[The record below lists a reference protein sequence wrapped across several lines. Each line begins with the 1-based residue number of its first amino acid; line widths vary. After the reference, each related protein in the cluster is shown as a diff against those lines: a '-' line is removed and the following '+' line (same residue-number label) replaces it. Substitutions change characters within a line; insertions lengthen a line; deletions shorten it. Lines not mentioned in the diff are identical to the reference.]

1 MLYEMN
7 EKVIKLEREGRKI
20 VKLNIGDPDQET
32 SREIVEAAYE
42 ALRNGKTKY
51 SSGAGEMK
59 LREALANIHDVSPDR
74 VVITPGSK
82 WAVFAIMY
90 LLLKNGGNIIIPSP
104 HWTAYEL
111 IAKSLGVEVRF
122 LRTELDSNWQINVED
137 LSNLIDRQTKLLIL
151 CNPNNPTSV
160 ALKDDNL
167 EEIVSTVDERFTIL
181 SDEVYSDIG
190 FVKTKSILGFNGEN
204 ALVKS
209 FSKTFAMTG
218 WRIGYS
224 VTSKELA
231 EKIVKLNFMSV
242 TNVPVFIQE
251 AAFKALQL
259 RVQIAERMREEY
271 RRRADVACGVL
282 SKTRLQFAR
291 PDAPFYLFPKYDNL
305 DSERFALNLLDQG
318 VAVTPGTA
326 FGDYREYFRIALTL
340 PEQEIS
346 RGLDRICRGIEE
358 SL

>member
-7 EKVIKLEREGRKI
+7 EKVIKLEAEGRNI
-20 VKLNIGDPDQET
+20 VKFNIGDPDQET
-32 SREIVEAAYE
+32 PREIVEAAYE

-51 SSGAGEMK
+51 GSGAGEMK
-59 LREALANIHDVSPDR
+59 LREAVASIHDVSPDR

-82 WAVFAIMY
+82 WAVFAIMC
-90 LLLKNGGNIIIPSP
+90 LLLKDGGNVIIPTP

-111 IAKSLGVEVRF
+111 IAKNLGVEVRF
-122 LRTELDSNWQINVED
+122 LRTELDSNWQIGIEE
-137 LSNLIDRQTKLLIL
+137 LGKLIDRQTKLLIL
-151 CNPNNPTSV
+151 CNPSNPTSV
-160 ALKDDNL
+160 ALKEKNL
-167 EEIVSTVDERFTIL
+167 EEIVSTVDRRFTIL

-190 FVKTKSILGFNGEN
+190 FVKTKSILDFDGDN

-231 EKIVKLNFMSV
+231 QKIVKLNFMSV

-251 AAFKALQL
+251 AALKALEL

-271 RRRADVACGVL
+271 RRRADLACEVL
-282 SKTRLQFAR
+282 SKTRLQFAK
-291 PDAPFYLFPKYDNL
+291 PDAPFYLFPKYESL

-326 FGDYREYFRIALTL
+326 FGDYWEYFRIALTL
-340 PEQEIS
+340 PGQEIL

>member
-1 MLYEMN
+1 MLYEIN

-32 SREIVEAAYE
+32 PREIVEAAYE
-42 ALRNGKTKY
+42 ALRSGKTKY

-59 LREALANIHDVSPDR
+59 LREALASIHGVSPDQ

-82 WAVFAIMY
+82 WAVFAIMH
-90 LLLKNGGNIIIPSP
+90 LLLKDGGNIIVPTP

-111 IAKSLGVEVRF
+111 IAKSLGVDARF
-122 LRTELDSNWQINVED
+122 LRTELDSGWQINVEE
-137 LSNLIDRQTKLLIL
+137 LSKLIDRETRLLIL
-151 CNPNNPTSV
+151 CNPSNPTSV
-160 ALKDDNL
+160 ALKEKNL

-181 SDEVYSDIG
+181 SDEVYSDIS
-190 FVKTKSILGFNGEN
+190 FLKTKSILDFNGDK

-224 VTSKELA
+224 VTSRELA

-242 TNVPVFIQE
+242 TNVPVFVQE
-251 AAFKALQL
+251 AALKALEL
-259 RVQIAERMREEY
+259 REQIAERMREEY
-271 RRRADVACGVL
+271 KRRADVACGYL
-282 SKTRLQFAR
+282 SKTKLRFAK
-291 PDAPFYLFPKYDNL
+291 PDAPFYVFPKYENL
-305 DSERFALNLLDQG
+305 DSERFALDLLDQG

>member
-1 MLYEMN
+1 MLYEIN

-59 LREALANIHDVSPDR
+59 LREALASIHDVSPDR

-160 ALKDDNL
+160 ALKDENL
-167 EEIVSTVDERFTIL
+167 EEIVSTVDKRFTIL

-190 FVKTKSILGFNGEN
+190 FVKTKSILDFNGEN

-251 AAFKALQL
+251 AAFKALEL

-271 RRRADVACGVL
+271 RRRADIACGVL

-291 PDAPFYLFPKYDNL
+291 PDAPFYLFLKYDNL

-340 PEQEIS
+340 PEKEIS

>member
-1 MLYEMN
+1 MLYEIH
-7 EKVIKLEREGRKI
+7 EKVMKLEREGRKI

-32 SREIVEAAYE
+32 PREIVETAYD
-42 ALRNGKTKY
+42 ALRKGKTKY

-59 LREALANIHDVSPDR
+59 LREALASVHDVSPDQ

-82 WAVFAIMY
+82 WAVFAIMH
-90 LLLKNGGNIIIPSP
+90 LLLKNGGNVIIPTP

-111 IAKSLGVEVRF
+111 IAKDLGVEVRF
-122 LRTELDSNWQINVED
+122 LRTELDSDWQINIEE
-137 LSNLIDRQTKLLIL
+137 LSKLIDGQTKLLIL
-151 CNPNNPTSV
+151 CNPSNPTSV
-160 ALKDDNL
+160 ALRERNL
-167 EEIVSTVDERFTIL
+167 EEIISTVDERFTIL
-181 SDEVYSDIG
+181 SDEVYSDIS
-190 FVKTKSILGFNGEN
+190 FVGTKSILDFDGDN

-224 VTSKELA
+224 VTSRELA

-251 AAFKALQL
+251 AALKALEL

-271 RRRADVACGVL
+271 RRRADVACRYL
-282 SKTRLQFAR
+282 SKTRLRFAK
-291 PDAPFYLFPKYDNL
+291 PDAPFYVFPKYDNL
-305 DSERFALNLLDQG
+305 DSERFALDLLDQG
-318 VAVTPGTA
+318 VAVTPGTS

-346 RGLDRICRGIEE
+346 RGLDRICHGIEE

>member
-1 MLYEMN
+1 MLYEIH
-7 EKVIKLEREGRKI
+7 EKVMKLEREGRKI

-32 SREIVEAAYE
+32 PREIVEAAYD
-42 ALRNGKTKY
+42 ALRKGKTKY

-59 LREALANIHDVSPDR
+59 LREALASVHDVSPDQ

-82 WAVFAIMY
+82 WAVFAIMH
-90 LLLKNGGNIIIPSP
+90 LLLKNGGNVIIPTP

-111 IAKSLGVEVRF
+111 IAKDLGVEVRF
-122 LRTELDSNWQINVED
+122 LRTELDSDWQINVEE
-137 LSNLIDRQTKLLIL
+137 LSKLIDGQTKLLIL
-151 CNPNNPTSV
+151 CNPSNPTSV
-160 ALKDDNL
+160 ALRERNL
-167 EEIVSTVDERFTIL
+167 EEIISTVDGRFTIL
-181 SDEVYSDIG
+181 SDEVYSDIS
-190 FVKTKSILGFNGEN
+190 FVGTKSILDFDGDN

-224 VTSKELA
+224 VTSRELA

-251 AAFKALQL
+251 AALKALEL

-271 RRRADVACGVL
+271 RRRADVACRYL
-282 SKTRLQFAR
+282 SKTRLRFAK
-291 PDAPFYLFPKYDNL
+291 PDAPFYVFPKYDNL
-305 DSERFALNLLDQG
+305 DSERFALDLLDQG
-318 VAVTPGTA
+318 VAVTPGTS

>member
-32 SREIVEAAYE
+32 PREIVEAAYE
-42 ALRNGKTKY
+42 AIRKGKTKY
-51 SSGAGEMK
+51 GSGAGEMK
-59 LREALANIHDVSPDR
+59 LREVLASIHNVSPDQ
-74 VVITPGSK
+74 VVIMPGSK

-90 LLLKNGGNIIIPSP
+90 LLLKNGGNVIIPTP

-111 IAKSLGVEVRF
+111 IAKNLGVEVRF
-122 LRTELDSNWQINVED
+122 LRTELDSGWQINIEE
-137 LSNLIDRQTKLLIL
+137 LGKLIDGRTKLLIL
-151 CNPNNPTSV
+151 CNPSNPTSV
-160 ALKDDNL
+160 ALNERNL
-167 EEIVSTVDERFTIL
+167 EEVISTVDERFTIL
-181 SDEVYSDIG
+181 SDEVYSDIS
-190 FVKTKSILGFNGEN
+190 FVKTKSILDFNGNN

-224 VTSKELA
+224 VTSEELA

-251 AAFKALQL
+251 AALKALEL
-259 RVQIAERMREEY
+259 RVQIAEKIREEY
-271 RRRADVACGVL
+271 RRRADVACRVL
-282 SKTRLQFAR
+282 SKTRLRFIR
-291 PDAPFYLFPKYDNL
+291 PDAPFYIFPKYENL

-326 FGDYREYFRIALTL
+326 FGDYRDHFRIALTV

-346 RGLDRICRGIEE
+346 RGLERICRGIEE